1 MATSTSGQTP
11 SRLFFVSDRTTG
23 LKFLVDTGA
32 EVSVLP
38 PSRRVCTPST
48 PGPALQAANQSPI
61 ATFGTRTLVLN
72 LGLRRPFNWTFIVA
86 EVRHPI
92 LGADFLG
99 HFNLMVDITGSRL
112 VDNLTQLRINGI
124 TTHTT
129 SPSPSVPRPP
139 SSNPFSALLNEFPTL
154 VHPPPPDQPVKH
166 QVTHHITTEGPPV
179 AARPR
184 RLPPERLKVAR
195 SEFDQLLASGI
206 IRPSASSWASPLH
219 MVPKKTPGQWRP
231 CGDYRALNH
240 TTVPDHYPVPH
251 IQDFSSSLR
260 GSMIFSKID
269 LVKAYYHIPVE
280 PSDIPKTAVVTPF
293 GLFEFVRMPFGL
305 RNAAQTFQRFMDQV
319 LHGLP
324 FSYAY
329 LDDILI
335 ASKDAEE
342 HHSHLRQVFTRL
354 QDHGIQINPAKCVLG
369 EPTLEFLGH
378 LVDKDGIHPLK
389 DKVQAVRGYPQ
400 PTTQRELRRFL
411 GLINFYHRFIPG
423 CARILHPLHA
433 LLSDKAPK
441 NATLEWTRSAT
452 EAFNAI
458 KEALSNASMLCHPQS
473 DAPTCIITD
482 ASDVAVGAVLQQCI
496 DSIWSPIA
504 YFSRK
509 LRPAETRYSTFD
521 RELLAIYLAIK
532 HFRHFVEGRPFHI
545 ITDHKPLIFAFSTK
559 PRHQSPR
566 QIRHLDFIGQF
577 TSDIRYIK
585 GSANLAAD
593 ALSRIEVDAVH
604 TLPIPGIDF
613 KAMAEAQRQGIPH
626 HDSLQLQ
633 ELPAPTTDA
642 TLQCDVSTGT
652 PRPYVPQQ
660 FRRSVFD
667 SLHNLSHPG
676 IRATQRLI
684 ASRFVWPGMNA
695 DVRQWARSC
704 LQCQRSKIHRH
715 TTTPVSTFKTPDS
728 RFDHVHIDLVGP
740 LPPQRGYTYLLTCV
754 DRFTRWAEALPL
766 PNITADTVAHT
777 FLLGWVARF
786 GVPST
791 ITTDRG
797 SQFESDLF
805 RQLTRWL
812 GSHRIRTTAYHPS
825 ANGLVERFHRQLK
838 AALMAHSPTFNWLD
852 ALPVVLLGIH
862 TAFKEDITCTS
873 ADLVYGATLRLPGSF
888 FSPSV
893 DTTTMDPTSYVSRLK
908 AIMSKLR
915 PMPSQPHSHR
925 SSFISPELQSTSHV
939 FVRRD
944 AVRKA
949 LQPPYDGPFPVLER
963 SAKFFTLDIKGQTQT
978 VSLDRLKPAHIDN
991 TFPCTPAQT
1000 APVQPDSVATEPAQQ
1015 VRTTRSGRRVHW
1027 PDRLTY

>member
-1 MATSTSGQTP
+1 
-11 SRLFFVSDRTTG
+11 
-23 LKFLVDTGA
+23 
-32 EVSVLP
+32 
-38 PSRRVCTPST
+38 
-48 PGPALQAANQSPI
+48 
-61 ATFGTRTLVLN
+61 
-72 LGLRRPFNWTFIVA
+72 
-86 EVRHPI
+86 
-92 LGADFLG
+92 
-99 HFNLMVDITGSRL
+99 
-112 VDNLTQLRINGI
+112 
-124 TTHTT
+124 
-129 SPSPSVPRPP
+129 
-139 SSNPFSALLNEFPTL
+139 
-154 VHPPPPDQPVKH
+154 
-166 QVTHHITTEGPPV
+166 
-179 AARPR
+179 
-184 RLPPERLKVAR
+184 
-195 SEFDQLLASGI
+195 
-206 IRPSASSWASPLH
+206 
-219 MVPKKTPGQWRP
+219 
-231 CGDYRALNH
+231 
-240 TTVPDHYPVPH
+240 
-251 IQDFSSSLR
+251 
-260 GSMIFSKID
+260 
-269 LVKAYYHIPVE
+269 
-280 PSDIPKTAVVTPF
+280 
-293 GLFEFVRMPFGL
+293 
-305 RNAAQTFQRFMDQV
+305 
-319 LHGLP
+319 
-324 FSYAY
+324 
-329 LDDILI
+329 
-335 ASKDAEE
+335 
-342 HHSHLRQVFTRL
+342 
-354 QDHGIQINPAKCVLG
+354 
-369 EPTLEFLGH
+369 
-378 LVDKDGIHPLK
+378 
-389 DKVQAVRGYPQ
+389 
-400 PTTQRELRRFL
+400 
-411 GLINFYHRFIPG
+411 
-423 CARILHPLHA
+423 
-433 LLSDKAPK
+433 
-441 NATLEWTRSAT
+441 
-452 EAFNAI
+452 
-458 KEALSNASMLCHPQS
+458 
-473 DAPTCIITD
+473 
-482 ASDVAVGAVLQQCI
+482 
-496 DSIWSPIA
+496 
-504 YFSRK
+504 
-509 LRPAETRYSTFD
+509 
-521 RELLAIYLAIK
+521 
-532 HFRHFVEGRPFHI
+532 
-545 ITDHKPLIFAFSTK
+545 
-559 PRHQSPR
+559 
-566 QIRHLDFIGQF
+566 
-577 TSDIRYIK
+577 
-585 GSANLAAD
+585 
-593 ALSRIEVDAVH
+593 
-604 TLPIPGIDF
+604 
-613 KAMAEAQRQGIPH
+613 MAEAQRQGIPH

-873 ADLVYGATLRLPGSF
+873 ADLVYGTTLRLPGSF

>member
-184 RLPPERLKVAR
+184 RLPPERLR
-195 SEFDQLLASGI
+195 
-206 IRPSASSWASPLH
+206 
-219 MVPKKTPGQWRP
+219 
-231 CGDYRALNH
+231 
-240 TTVPDHYPVPH
+240 
-251 IQDFSSSLR
+251 
-260 GSMIFSKID
+260 
-269 LVKAYYHIPVE
+269 
-280 PSDIPKTAVVTPF
+280 
-293 GLFEFVRMPFGL
+293 
-305 RNAAQTFQRFMDQV
+305 
-319 LHGLP
+319 
-324 FSYAY
+324 
-329 LDDILI
+329 
-335 ASKDAEE
+335 
-342 HHSHLRQVFTRL
+342 
-354 QDHGIQINPAKCVLG
+354 
-369 EPTLEFLGH
+369 
-378 LVDKDGIHPLK
+378 
-389 DKVQAVRGYPQ
+389 
-400 PTTQRELRRFL
+400 
-411 GLINFYHRFIPG
+411 
-423 CARILHPLHA
+423 
-433 LLSDKAPK
+433 
-441 NATLEWTRSAT
+441 
-452 EAFNAI
+452 
-458 KEALSNASMLCHPQS
+458 
-473 DAPTCIITD
+473 
-482 ASDVAVGAVLQQCI
+482 
-496 DSIWSPIA
+496 
-504 YFSRK
+504 
-509 LRPAETRYSTFD
+509 
-521 RELLAIYLAIK
+521 
-532 HFRHFVEGRPFHI
+532 
-545 ITDHKPLIFAFSTK
+545 
-559 PRHQSPR
+559 
-566 QIRHLDFIGQF
+566 
-577 TSDIRYIK
+577 
-585 GSANLAAD
+585 
-593 ALSRIEVDAVH
+593 
-604 TLPIPGIDF
+604 
-613 KAMAEAQRQGIPH
+613 
-626 HDSLQLQ
+626 
-633 ELPAPTTDA
+633 
-642 TLQCDVSTGT
+642 
-652 PRPYVPQQ
+652 
-660 FRRSVFD
+660 
-667 SLHNLSHPG
+667 
-676 IRATQRLI
+676 
-684 ASRFVWPGMNA
+684 
-695 DVRQWARSC
+695 
-704 LQCQRSKIHRH
+704 
-715 TTTPVSTFKTPDS
+715 
-728 RFDHVHIDLVGP
+728 
-740 LPPQRGYTYLLTCV
+740 
-754 DRFTRWAEALPL
+754 
-766 PNITADTVAHT
+766 
-777 FLLGWVARF
+777 VARF

-873 ADLVYGATLRLPGSF
+873 ADLVYGTTLRLPGSF